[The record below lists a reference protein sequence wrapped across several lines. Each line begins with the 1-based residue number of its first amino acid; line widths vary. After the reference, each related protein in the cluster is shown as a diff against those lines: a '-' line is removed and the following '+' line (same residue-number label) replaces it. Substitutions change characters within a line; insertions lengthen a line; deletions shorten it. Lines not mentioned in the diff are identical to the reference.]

1 MFSTRLALIVL
12 TARDT
17 AGPDTPASRNLLRHL
32 TNRMGES
39 GDGYALRATTRAPGR
54 RDVRLVS
61 GAAAR
66 SITTPPTLPPLSR

>member
-39 GDGYALRATTRAPGR
+39 GDGYAVRGHHAGTRKTR
-54 RDVRLVS
+54 
-61 GAAAR
+61 
-66 SITTPPTLPPLSR
+66 